1 MTQNA
6 ETQNGVSQNATSTAP
21 VAPAVAPMAYAEPV
35 RQSIMLPEAS
45 CDLRIGVDA
54 LYNMGREMR
63 LLVGVT
69 KRAALIC
76 SANVSDDL
84 AEELR
89 RQIADTGFRCAE
101 ARLAPDISD
110 TPPTLDTAC
119 EIMRFLSDEH
129 ITADD
134 ILVFAGAEKLASIA
148 SYVSNSWCAGT
159 EYVFVPTS
167 MLAAIEGITTP
178 APLSASA
185 AASWSGASGA
195 SSAMPA
201 LISTNARPRM
211 AFCDVNY
218 LNLTQGEQYQTALV
232 YMVSTALCD
241 NSDGFSRLAERVDAI
256 ASHDQ
261 ETLLDQLVDTIK
273 SRGYIEASSSVA
285 VRQANT
291 YGMLFE
297 LAFDQLFEGVPRAL
311 KRAEGLRI
319 SARLA
324 VGLGEGDIDLVYG
337 QDAALQTLG
346 IGQIACDISADELI
360 GALKR
365 VSFARANRFVL
376 PLPLAEGRVRYTAV
390 PDELL
395 QEHLQAWCASRKQLL
410 QVASNVNE

>member
-1 MTQNA
+1 M
-6 ETQNGVSQNATSTAP
+6 
-21 VAPAVAPMAYAEPV
+21 
-35 RQSIMLPEAS
+35 
-45 CDLRIGVDA
+45 
-54 LYNMGREMR
+54 
-63 LLVGVT
+63 
-69 KRAALIC
+69 
-76 SANVSDDL
+76 
-84 AEELR
+84 
-89 RQIADTGFRCAE
+89 
-101 ARLAPDISD
+101 
-110 TPPTLDTAC
+110 
-119 EIMRFLSDEH
+119 
-129 ITADD
+129 
-134 ILVFAGAEKLASIA
+134 
-148 SYVSNSWCAGT
+148 
-159 EYVFVPTS
+159 
-167 MLAAIEGITTP
+167 
-178 APLSASA
+178 
-185 AASWSGASGA
+185 
-195 SSAMPA
+195 
-201 LISTNARPRM
+201 
-211 AFCDVNY
+211 
-218 LNLTQGEQYQTALV
+218 
-232 YMVSTALCD
+232 
-241 NSDGFSRLAERVDAI
+241 DAI

-410 QVASNVNE
+410 QAASNVNE